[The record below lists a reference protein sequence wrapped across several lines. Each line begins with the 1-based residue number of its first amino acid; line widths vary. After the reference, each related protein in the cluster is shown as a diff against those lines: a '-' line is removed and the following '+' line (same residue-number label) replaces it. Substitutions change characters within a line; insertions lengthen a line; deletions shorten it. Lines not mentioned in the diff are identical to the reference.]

1 MYLHTIYKELLLMHG
16 RPDLYFKL
24 HVHGRMHFIAGNRL
38 CTPAL
43 VRRVEITR
51 ASQAYIHS
59 ASLPVQKS

>member
-1 MYLHTIYKELLLMHG
+1 MHG

-24 HVHGRMHFIAGNRL
+24 HVHGRMHFIAGSRL